1 MNGIGGIWATAI
13 AVIATLRSQFAKDI
27 ALGVSI
33 GEIISKQ
40 IGVYVKPYLAKQFD
54 DDMKKWS
61 DFLIDSICRF
71 FGVSLA
77 LILVRV
83 VSAFHSAVKGGQMIA
98 RFIFRFLN
106 NPQNNPS
113 SQQIVIETTTVF
125 MVVQYGLAFIGFYW
139 QLSSGFGLN
148 SIVLRIILLPFSF
161 CEFCLTWLAAY

>member
-1 MNGIGGIWATAI
+1 MKGIAVFGQRT
-13 AVIATLRSQFAKDI
+13 AVIATLRPQFAKDI

-33 GEIISKQ
+33 GNIVSKQ

-61 DFLIDSICRF
+61 DFIIDSMCRF

-77 LILVRV
+77 LMLVRV

-98 RFIFRFLN
+98 RFIFSFLN
-106 NPQNNPS
+106 NPQNIPS
-113 SQQIVIETTTVF
+113 SQKSVIETTTVF

-139 QLSSGFGLN
+139 QLSSGFALN
-148 SIVLRIILLPFSF
+148 SIILRLILLPFSF